1 MRILIAVVIGVL
13 LAGGASVG
21 VVSLAKPSPDPVTK
35 PLYQYGTR

>member
-21 VVSLAKPSPDPVTK
+21 FVQVMKPSPAPVTK
-35 PLYQYGTR
+35 PLYEYGTR

>member
-21 VVSLAKPSPDPVTK
+21 FVQLAKPEPAPVTQ
-35 PLYQYGTR
+35 PLYKYGTR